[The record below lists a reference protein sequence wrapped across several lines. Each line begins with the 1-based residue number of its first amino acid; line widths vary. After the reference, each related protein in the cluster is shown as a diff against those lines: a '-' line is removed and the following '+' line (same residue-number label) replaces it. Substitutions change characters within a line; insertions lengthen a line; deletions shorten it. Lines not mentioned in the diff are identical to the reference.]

1 MRCCLVDKE
10 DGTGKYDYLATKK
23 SLVALW
29 WGGVG
34 KEVVVRWEK

>member
-1 MRCCLVDKE
+1 MDKE
-10 DGTGKYDYLATKK
+10 DGTVKYDYLATKK

-29 WGGVG
+29 WGRGG